1 MVSGVKTKSLG
12 DGKSVVYF
20 SGRIDVSTA
29 NNIEE
34 TIEKFIASESI
45 SSMLINL
52 EGVEYLSSSG
62 FRVLIAIMR
71 KLQSSGGSLK
81 ICSLKPDIKKMFDVI
96 EMTPLFDIFETESE
110 GVSQL

>member
-1 MVSGVKTKSLG
+1 MASGVKTKSIG

-20 SGRIDVSTA
+20 LGRIDVSTA

-34 TIEKFIASESI
+34 TIEKFIASENI

-81 ICSLKPDIKKMFDVI
+81 ICSLKSDIKKMFDVI
-96 EMTPLFDIFETESE
+96 EMTPLFDIFETENE
-110 GVSQL
+110 GISQL